1 MGASMG
7 ARICGGGGAG
17 PSEAATSA
25 VVHAPGDDD
34 EDLDV
39 SDSFDTTVMPQERK
53 YAFAAI

>member
-1 MGASMG
+1 MG

-53 YAFAAI
+53 YAFATI